1 MVVQACQIFATHGVV
16 THQPEEYESD
26 PATPSHV
33 IDPHNNKHIVLRRP
47 HTVLLLAT
55 VTGGLAIRGA
65 FTGALADQIR
75 AADGKTDIYTMF
87 NRAVDN
93 MIRND
98 AACSDQVPE
107 MRNTTRKSLILPPVV
122 SNNTADTITQS
133 SLAAGGAAGGQ

>member
-1 MVVQACQIFATHGVV
+1 MVVQACQIFTTHGVV

-93 MIRND
+93 MNTHEQR
-98 AACSDQVPE
+98 PE
-107 MRNTTRKSLILPPVV
+107 MRITTQKALILPPVV